1 MMKERLLG
9 NKEKFAI
16 QYEVTGAI
24 NQFLYGKM
32 CYWIQGRQFGK
43 YEEIILSDTL
53 SSITTIVK
61 DNGNRM
67 HENFF
72 ILDMKEV
79 FHLLSG
85 AAFWEDNGEIEKRAN
100 EEQWARFNISI
111 DVGTLV
117 HVFAFLIDS
126 NENARLIFTDNTKKC
141 FQTYVERGYIDTLFL
156 QLYNELNL
164 IYDEKCC

>member
-1 MMKERLLG
+1 MKERILG

-32 CYWIQGRQFGK
+32 CYWVQGRQLGE
-43 YEEIILSDTL
+43 YEEILLSDCL
-53 SSITTIVK
+53 IFLPTIVR
-61 DNGNRM
+61 DSGNRM

-72 ILDMKEV
+72 IMDMKEV

-85 AAFWEDNGEIEKRAN
+85 AAFWEDNGEIVKRAN

-111 DVGTLV
+111 DVGTLG
-117 HVFAFLIDS
+117 HVFIFLIDS
-126 NENARLIFTDNTKKC
+126 NENARLIFTDNIEKC
-141 FQTYVERGYIDTLFL
+141 FQTYVERGYIDKLFL